1 MAFSDLNTA
10 LGLLFFLRFCFW
22 LPVHHFYNGLLNDFF
37 LQESSI
43 YHDGRKSSGIWLG
56 RTGLWPCWFC
66 VSVSYV
72 ICGKLF
78 TLSDPWDFPGE
89 NIGVGCHFL
98 LQGIFLDQ
106 RSNSRLLHC
115 RQILYWLSYEG
126 SPHLPSKELNIIIFF
141 NLWLNWCLLQLSN

>member
-22 LPVHHFYNGLLNDFF
+22 LSVYHFCNELLNDFF

-78 TLSDPWDFPGE
+78 TLSEVWNRKF
-89 NIGVGCHFL
+89 FL
-98 LQGIFLDQ
+98 LWISFLVLTVVFKLKNIVSKILFH
-106 RSNSRLLHC
+106 RNSCAKEIKVDLPWPMGTL
-115 RQILYWLSYEG
+115 EG
-126 SPHLPSKELNIIIFF
+126 SPAHVLPLAPVGS
-141 NLWLNWCLLQLSN
+141 